1 MRKNKFVFFFFLIM
15 TVLMLCLI
23 LFFKVGT
30 KDHSY
35 KKIENLKALAEQ
47 GDKNAQT
54 DLGFAY
60 GHGVNI
66 DKNYKKAFFWYK
78 KAAMQGSVPAQYNVG
93 LFYEKGWGV
102 TKNLELAREFYTK
115 AADQGSSDA
124 QVNLGVLYIKGL
136 GGNVDYIKAR
146 ELFLAAA
153 EKKQVLGM
161 YNLGYL
167 YNYGLG
173 VYRNETQAAE
183 WYTKAAKLG
192 SMSAKNSLALFYA
205 NGYGSLPID
214 RKIAL
219 RLLESSACQG
229 YAIAQNNLGVLYSSD
244 SDELKKDLQ
253 QAYAWFSVAYYNGAH
268 NAIVEMKGL
277 EAKLNSQEITDA
289 KLLSAEYITKYSAPE
304 NGLDTNKSDT
314 QCRWP

>member
-1 MRKNKFVFFFFLIM
+1 MRMNKYIFILFMVSTSLILCVFFM
-15 TVLMLCLI
+15 RE
-23 LFFKVGT
+23 G
-30 KDHSY
+30 
-35 KKIENLKALAEQ
+35 KIEYEKIDILKTLAEQ

-60 GHGVNI
+60 GHGVGI
-66 DKNYKKAFFWYK
+66 DKNYEKAFPWYK
-78 KAAMQGSVPAQYNVG
+78 KAALQGSIPAQYNVG

-102 TKNLELAREFYTK
+102 TKNLELAREFYTR

-136 GGNVDYIKAR
+136 GGSIDYTKAR
-146 ELFLAAA
+146 QLFLAAA
-153 EKKQVLGM
+153 DKQQSLGL
-161 YNLGYL
+161 YNLGYI

-173 VYRNETQAAE
+173 VHRDEIQAAK
-183 WYTKAAKLG
+183 WYKKAVKLG

-205 NGYGSLPID
+205 NGYGGLPVD

-229 YAIAQNNLGVLYSSD
+229 YAVAQNNLGILYASGG
-244 SDELKKDLQ
+244 DELNKDLQ
-253 QAYAWFSVAYYNGAH
+253 QAYAWFSVAYYNGVE
-268 NAIVEMKGL
+268 NASVAIKEL
-277 EAKLNSQEITDA
+277 ENKLNPKEITDA
-289 KLLSAEYITKYSAPE
+289 KILSAKYISRYSFPE

-314 QCRWP
+314 QCRWPE